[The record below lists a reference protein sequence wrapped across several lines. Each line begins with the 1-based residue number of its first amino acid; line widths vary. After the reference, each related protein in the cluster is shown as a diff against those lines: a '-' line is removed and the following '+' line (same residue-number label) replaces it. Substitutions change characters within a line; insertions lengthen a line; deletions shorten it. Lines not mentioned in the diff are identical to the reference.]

1 MRLLLDTHVFLWWVE
16 NAPELSGKARKGL
29 ADPAHE
35 VFLSLASCWEMA
47 IKLSLG
53 KLKVA
58 HPLKRFIPEQLA
70 ANGFRQLSIEFRHV
84 VRVAQL
90 PFHHRAPFDRLLVA
104 QALEEG
110 VTVVSADPVFGMY
123 GVRRLW

>member
-16 NAPELSGKARKGL
+16 DAPELSGKARKGL

-58 HPLKRFIPEQLA
+58 RPLERFIPEQLT
-70 ANGFRQLSIEFRHV
+70 ANGFRQLNIELRHV
-84 VRVAQL
+84 VRVAHL
-90 PFHHRAPFDRLLVA
+90 PFHHRDPFDRLLVA

-110 VTVVSADPVFGMY
+110 VTLVSADPVFKTY

>member
-16 NAPELSGKARKGL
+16 DAPELSAKARKGL

-35 VFLSLASCWEMA
+35 IFLSLASCWEMA

-58 HPLKRFIPEQLA
+58 QPLERFIPEQLA
-70 ANGFRQLSIEFRHV
+70 ANGFRQLNIEFRHV

-90 PFHHRAPFDRLLVA
+90 PFHHRDPFDRLLVA

-110 VTVVSADPVFGMY
+110 VTVVSADPVFRMY